1 MPVRL
6 PRRCCA
12 YSLHRKRLLPF
23 LPALAVSYKIDNI
36 AALIERRYRN
46 LQART
51 LALPRANCHDLFL
64 KLMSTR
70 VALILA
76 SFVSLSISFAQE
88 ESPPASSPAA
98 GGSPAAASPVS

>member
-23 LPALAVSYKIDNI
+23 LPTLAVSYKVDNI
-36 AALIERRYRN
+36 AALMERRYRN

-51 LALPRANCHDLFL
+51 LALPRTNCHDLLL

-70 VALILA
+70 VALIFA

-88 ESPPASSPAA
+88 EPP
-98 GGSPAAASPVS
+98 PAAAGSPSAASPASTTP